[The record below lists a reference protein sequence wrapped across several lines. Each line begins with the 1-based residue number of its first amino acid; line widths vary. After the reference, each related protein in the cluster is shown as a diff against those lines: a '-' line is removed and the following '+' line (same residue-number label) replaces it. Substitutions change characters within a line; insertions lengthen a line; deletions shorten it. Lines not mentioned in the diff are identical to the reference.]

1 MKITDFI
8 LMVIDHNV
16 EAQPMPH
23 HVNRD
28 LMTTALKL
36 ERADNDKAK

>member
-8 LMVIDHNV
+8 LMVIDHNA
-16 EAQPMPH
+16 ETLPKPH

-28 LMTTALKL
+28 LMTTVLKL
-36 ERADNDKAK
+36 ERKDDQ